1 MKIIREYISTKTR
14 EGEQIRLILA
24 KSQTRYH
31 LIEMSKF
38 RGVDWEKD
46 NQTNSVDRTELENL
60 LKDIMILEEEHKAVE
75 FTRVI

>member
-1 MKIIREYISTKTR
+1 MKIIREYVSTKTR

-31 LIEMSKF
+31 LIEMSKY
-38 RGVDWEKD
+38 RGVEWNKD
-46 NQTNSVDRTELENL
+46 NQTNSVDRYELENL